1 MGTMVQDSST
11 AARQQQA
18 STCPTCGETITRQ
31 FCPACGEHTL
41 DRESLSFRQ
50 FTHHAAH
57 ELFDL
62 DSKILRTVRYLFSRP
77 AFVTAEYLAG
87 KKSRYVNPLRLYVLC
102 FAVATLLTSTYHS
115 ALDFKTIANAD
126 KTGKLNQSLAKFA
139 QHKGVSED
147 ALVQHLQERLHF
159 YYEGSKILN
168 VVVMAC
174 LLAVVY
180 RKRQC
185 YFGEHAVTALYFLSF
200 TSLLTIVKWPF
211 WVAAGAPVQGGRVY
225 IFSLIFLMIA
235 LPYLWVT
242 LRQLHGEGGWKTA
255 AKSVLV
261 YGGTQLTIIVT
272 TIISFLLAILHTAL
286 VH

>member
-1 MGTMVQDSST
+1 MGTMVQESAA

-31 FCPACGEHTL
+31 FCPACGEHKF
-41 DRESLSFRQ
+41 DRLSFSLKH
-50 FTHHAAH
+50 FSHHAAH

-77 AFVTAEYLAG
+77 GFVTAEYLAG
-87 KKSRYVNPLRLYVLC
+87 KKSRYMNPLRLYVVC
-102 FAVATLLTSTYHS
+102 FALATLTLLYHS
-115 ALDFKTIANAD
+115 SLDVKTLANLD
-126 KTGKLNQSLAKFA
+126 KTGTMHRALAKFA

-147 ALVQHLQERLHF
+147 VLFERLEGRLHF
-159 YYEGSKILN
+159 YHEWSNIVNALA
-168 VVVMAC
+168 MAW

-180 RKRQC
+180 RKQKW

-200 TSLLTIVKWPF
+200 TSLLTVVRWPF
-211 WVAAGAPVQGGRVY
+211 WIAAGTPMQGARAH

-235 LPYLWVT
+235 VPYLWVT
-242 LRQLHGEGGWKTA
+242 LRQLHGEGRWKTA

-261 YGGTQLTIIVT
+261 YGGTQLTFVVT
-272 TIISFLLAILHTAL
+272 FMLSFFLAMLHTAL